1 LTGGWHILLRVPHPL
16 LIWQRVRVLRTLI
29 RAEESEV
36 KTRTFREP
44 NDTATENSKAV
55 RLGAEGSATRLGHP
69 AYGIEN

>member
-1 LTGGWHILLRVPHPL
+1 MPHPL

-44 NDTATENSKAV
+44 NYTATENSKTV
-55 RLGAEGSATRLGHP
+55 RLGAEASATRHMALRIDSSGKPLLGP
-69 AYGIEN
+69 

>member
-1 LTGGWHILLRVPHPL
+1 
-16 LIWQRVRVLRTLI
+16 LI

-44 NDTATENSKAV
+44 NDTATENSKTV